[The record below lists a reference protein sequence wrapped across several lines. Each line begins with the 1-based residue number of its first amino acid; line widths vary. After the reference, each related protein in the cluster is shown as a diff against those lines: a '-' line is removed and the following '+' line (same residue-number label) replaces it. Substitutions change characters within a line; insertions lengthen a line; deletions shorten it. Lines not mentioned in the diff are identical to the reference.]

1 IATLPAEAPVT
12 LVMVQC
18 FSGAFGNLVF
28 TNGDPQAAPVQRTIA
43 GFFAAPQDRMAAGCT
58 SEVNEAEYHDF
69 TSYFFAALT
78 GRDRVGRR
86 VSGADY
92 NHDGRVGMDEAF
104 AYSLIHD
111 ASIDVPVCTS
121 DIYLRQVVPATDSE
135 VFQSDYEPVRSWA
148 TPAQGAALDALAASL
163 NLPGEGRLDEAYRM
177 LLASARFPVG
187 AVMGQARRRFFG
199 ARQQAQEQ
207 LLARWPVLRR
217 PERAGYQD

>member
-1 IATLPAEAPVT
+1 NFYDLWGEELSVRDLAQQIATLPAEVPVT

-28 TNGDPQAAPVQRTIA
+28 TNGDPQAAPVQRPIA

-58 SEVNEAEYHDF
+58 PEVNEVEYHDF

-78 GRDRVGRR
+78 GRDRLGRK

-111 ASIDVPVCTS
+111 ISIDVPVCTS
-121 DIYLRQVVPATDSE
+121 DVFLQKFVPADDAELFRTGYS
-135 VFQSDYEPVRSWA
+135 QVRIWA
-148 TPAQGAALDALAASL
+148 TPAQVA
-163 NLPGEGRLDEAYRM
+163 
-177 LLASARFPVG
+177 
-187 AVMGQARRRFFG
+187 
-199 ARQQAQEQ
+199 
-207 LLARWPVLRR
+207 
-217 PERAGYQD
+217 